1 MYTTFHLKASEIDEE
16 LIKNIKSMF
25 GKKNISI
32 TIEED
37 LDETAYLLSSTEN
50 RKKLKKS
57 LEEAKAGELIEV
69 NLNKLK

>member
-16 LIKNIKSMF
+16 LIKNIKSIF

-37 LDETAYLLSSTEN
+37 LDETAYLLSSSEN

-57 LEEAKAGELIEV
+57 LDEAKTGNFIDV
-69 NLNKLK
+69 SIGKLK

>member
-16 LIKNIKSMF
+16 LIKNIKSIF

-37 LDETAYLLSSTEN
+37 LDETAYLLSSSEN
-50 RKKLKKS
+50 RKKLKQS
-57 LEEAKAGELIEV
+57 LEEAKTGNLIEV
-69 NLNKLK
+69 SIDKLK